1 MTSPTYDIEFVR
13 ERFHMESTDQV
24 VRRCRDP
31 RQPWPH
37 LRVKR
42 NDARTW
48 LFTDADLD
56 VIDDMLRHSG
66 PVVDSWG
73 RERRSA

>member
-1 MTSPTYDIEFVR
+1 MTAATHTLSEVAARYNLNPA
-13 ERFHMESTDQV
+13 QV
-24 VRRCRDP
+24 IRRCRDQ

-37 LRVKR
+37 LRVAK
-42 NDARTW
+42 NDAKTW

-66 PVVDSWG
+66 PAVDSWG
-73 RERRSA
+73 RERRTA

>member
-1 MTSPTYDIEFVR
+1 MTAATYTLDEVG
-13 ERFHMESTDQV
+13 ERYHLTRAQV
-24 VRRCRDP
+24 IRRCRAP
-31 RQPWPH
+31 QPWPH
-37 LRVKR
+37 LRVAR
-42 NDARTW
+42 NDATTW
-48 LFTDADLD
+48 IFTDADLD